1 MNEDESNLPVL
12 APDRGAD
19 ADLLVYDFFK
29 HLTSLA
35 ILILGG
41 VLIVAQAADPADI
54 KRWLLVAILVLISAG
69 GILAFSGSIEIV
81 RARSTGT
88 PVRGSLRWSR
98 MLAPALMAVGV
109 GMFLSMFIDSLD

>member
-1 MNEDESNLPVL
+1 MNNDQSNLPIS
-12 APDRGAD
+12 APNLSGD

-41 VLIVAQAADPADI
+41 VLIVAQAAVSADI
-54 KRWLLVAILVLISAG
+54 KRGLLVAILVLISAG

-81 RARSTGT
+81 RSRSTGT
-88 PVRGSLRWSR
+88 PARRSLRWSR